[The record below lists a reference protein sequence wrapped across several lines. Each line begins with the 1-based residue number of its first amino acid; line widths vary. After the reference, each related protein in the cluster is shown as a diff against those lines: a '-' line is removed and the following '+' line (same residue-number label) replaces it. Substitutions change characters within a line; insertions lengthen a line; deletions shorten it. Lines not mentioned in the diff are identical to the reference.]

1 MVKKAVSVLLLLVL
15 GFFGVRV
22 LGEAQQWT
30 QHGCSFGHGVVL
42 AVVDGA
48 PTWYEY
54 CQTP

>member
-1 MVKKAVSVLLLLVL
+1 MKKAVSVLLLLVL